1 MLRAVLLVI
10 HAFLGVSAVA
20 AGLALVRRP
29 NGSSLGLEREWLE
42 GSPLADYRVPGMFL
56 ATVISGANL
65 ASAAAQ
71 LRGSI
76 RAPGMSLA
84 TGLLLV
90 AWVTVQTAIIKVRH
104 WSQYGW
110 VALFGFVA
118 VASAA
123 QVWLAERKAQE
134 GLEQEEAW

>member
-1 MLRAVLLVI
+1 
-10 HAFLGVSAVA
+10 
-20 AGLALVRRP
+20 
-29 NGSSLGLEREWLE
+29 
-42 GSPLADYRVPGMFL
+42 
-56 ATVISGANL
+56 
-65 ASAAAQ
+65 
-71 LRGSI
+71 
-76 RAPGMSLA
+76 
-84 TGLLLV
+84 
-90 AWVTVQTAIIKVRH
+90 VRH